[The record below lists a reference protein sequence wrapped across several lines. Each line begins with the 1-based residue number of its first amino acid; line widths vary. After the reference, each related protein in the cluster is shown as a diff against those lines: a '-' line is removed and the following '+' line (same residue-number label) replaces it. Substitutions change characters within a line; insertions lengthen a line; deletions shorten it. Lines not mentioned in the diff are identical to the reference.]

1 MAKNLFNNYIWLV
14 DTIFRAK
21 QITFEEICEKWERN
35 AISEGNELPLRTFH
49 NWRKAIENMFEINI
63 ECDKRNGYS
72 YFIENA
78 NDMAQGGIRNW
89 LLNTFAVNNLINES
103 HHLKRRILFEEIPS
117 GREYLTPII
126 EAMRDNLMIE
136 ITYQSFWRDE
146 PSTFVVK
153 PYCVKVF
160 RQRWYVVAYNEH
172 YQSVRTYALDRIQNL
187 YATEQKFEYP
197 TDFDPHEYFDT
208 CFGVTVNEDSPIE
221 TIRLKVTKDQANYL
235 RSLPL
240 HYTQRETET
249 NNDYCIFEYRLKPS
263 FELKQELLRY
273 GQTIEVL
280 APQSF
285 RDEIAQDAIAM
296 YHKYTAQK

>member
-14 DTIFRAK
+14 DTIYRAK
-21 QITFEEICEKWERN
+21 RITFEEICEKWERN
-35 AISEGNELPLRTFH
+35 AISDGNELPLRTFH
-49 NWRKAIENMFEINI
+49 NWRKAIEDMFEINI

-72 YFIENA
+72 YYIENA
-78 NDMAQGGIRNW
+78 NDMTEGGIRNW

-126 EAMRDNLMIE
+126 EAMRDNLMVE

-146 PSTFVVK
+146 PSTFVVE

-187 YATEQKFEYP
+187 ITTEQTFEYP
-197 TDFDPHEYFDT
+197 TNFNPQEYFDT
-208 CFGVTVNEDSPIE
+208 CFGVTVNEDSQIE
-221 TIRLKVTKDQANYL
+221 TVRLKVTKDQANYL

-249 NNDYCIFEYRLKPS
+249 YNDYCIFEYRLKPS

>member
-1 MAKNLFNNYIWLV
+1 M
-14 DTIFRAK
+14 
-21 QITFEEICEKWERN
+21 
-35 AISEGNELPLRTFH
+35 
-49 NWRKAIENMFEINI
+49 
-63 ECDKRNGYS
+63 
-72 YFIENA
+72 
-78 NDMAQGGIRNW
+78 
-89 LLNTFAVNNLINES
+89 
-103 HHLKRRILFEEIPS
+103 
-117 GREYLTPII
+117 
-126 EAMRDNLMIE
+126 
-136 ITYQSFWRDE
+136 
-146 PSTFVVK
+146 
-153 PYCVKVF
+153 KVF
-160 RQRWYVVAYNEH
+160 RQRWYVVAYNEY

-187 YATEQKFEYP
+187 ITTEQTFEYP
-197 TDFDPHEYFDT
+197 TNFNPQEYFDT

-221 TIRLKVTKDQANYL
+221 TVRLKVTKDQANYL